1 VKAQSSKLEAH
12 GVRLAGLAG
21 LIFAVAWPARGAETN
36 TVFPLDLPTALRLAG
51 AQNIDVL
58 IAREKLSEARAN
70 HAIARAQ
77 FFPWVTPGVA
87 FRRHENNIQD
97 IAGTIL
103 NADKNLFTAGA
114 NLTAQVDL
122 GEAIYR
128 SLAARQLVKAAEQ
141 AAEAQRQDSV
151 FGAAAGYFD
160 LVRAQAGVGVASEAA
175 RLAGAYARQ
184 LQDAVG
190 AGVAFKGDAARARA
204 QWERTQLALR
214 QAQEQQRV
222 ASARLAQVL
231 RLDPTTELMPD
242 EGDLAPLELVEH
254 ETALDSLVSRALNT
268 RPELKQGEA
277 QRGAADAARKG
288 ARYGP
293 LIPSVG
299 ASLFY
304 GGLGGGPGNPGPDHF
319 TVSEDYFI
327 GLGWRIGPGGL
338 FDPGRI
344 RAAESR
350 VRTASLELD
359 KVRDAVTRQ
368 VVEAHVRAQSLADQI
383 ATAKRALEA
392 AEETAKLSRARKQF
406 GVGAVLE
413 DLQAEQEL
421 TRARQDYVN
430 AVAEANKAQYELQRA
445 IGAHPAGDHGK

>member
-1 VKAQSSKLEAH
+1 M
-12 GVRLAGLAG
+12 
-21 LIFAVAWPARGAETN
+21 FAITWPAGAAGTN
-36 TVFPLDLPTALRLAG
+36 IVFPLDLPTVLRLAG
-51 AQNIDVL
+51 AQNLDVL
-58 IAREKLSEARAN
+58 IAREKLAEARAN

-77 FFPWVTPGVA
+77 FFPWISPGLA
-87 FRRHENNIQD
+87 FKRHENNLQD

-114 NLTAQVDL
+114 GLTAQVDI
-122 GEAIYR
+122 GEAIYK

-151 FGAAAGYFD
+151 FSAATGYFE
-160 LVRAQAGVGVASEAA
+160 LVRARANVGVAEEAA
-175 RLAGAYARQ
+175 RVAGSYARQ
-184 LQDAVG
+184 LKEAVA
-190 AGVAFKGDAARARA
+190 AGVAFKGDAFRAQA

-222 ASARLAQVL
+222 ASARLAQLL
-231 RLDPTTELMPD
+231 RLEPTTELAPD
-242 EGDLAPLELVEH
+242 EGDLAPLELVDRDA
-254 ETALDSLVSRALNT
+254 ALDSLVSRALHA
-268 RPELKQGEA
+268 RAELKQGEA

-293 LIPSVG
+293 LIPSLG

-304 GGLGGGPGNPGPDHF
+304 GGLGGGPGNPGPDRF
-319 TVSEDYFI
+319 NVSEDYFV

-344 RAAESR
+344 RATEAR

-359 KVRDAVTRQ
+359 KVRDTVTRQ

-392 AEETAKLSRARKQF
+392 AEETAKLSRERKQF

-445 IGAHPAGDHGK
+445 IGAGREAVGER